1 MQFRMFQAGMLCPF
15 RSFNYV
21 VRKSQEEMVVEYV
34 AKKSLVNPNKI
45 VQDIKAILSHIDELQ

>member
-1 MQFRMFQAGMLCPF
+1 MFQAGMLCPF